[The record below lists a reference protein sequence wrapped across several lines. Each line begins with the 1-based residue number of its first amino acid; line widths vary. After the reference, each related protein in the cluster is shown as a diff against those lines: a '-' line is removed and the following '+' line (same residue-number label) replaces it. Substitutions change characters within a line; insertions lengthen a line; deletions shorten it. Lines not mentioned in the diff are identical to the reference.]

1 MHSTTSTNLS
11 LKWNNEIQESF
22 VPRRGLHQGDH
33 MSLYLYFLY
42 AEASPGTTC
51 LNTKKAIMSKEN
63 VGYRRTIL

>member
-33 MSLYLYFLY
+33 MSLYLSFLY
-42 AEASPGTTC
+42 AEASPINSRAC
-51 LNTKKAIMSKEN
+51 
-63 VGYRRTIL
+63 